1 MTHRKLPG
9 NGARVVQPGG
19 MMPDFRERQRRDAV
33 RLRAI
38 AATVTTTAVK
48 SRLLE
53 EADRREWLARYGQID
68 DAGIEWADVR

>member
-1 MTHRKLPG
+1 
-9 NGARVVQPGG
+9 
-19 MMPDFRERQRRDAV
+19 MPDFRERQRRDAV

-53 EADRREWLARYGQID
+53 EADRREWLARYGQPIN
-68 DAGIEWADVR
+68 DAGIEWADVG